1 MLNLA
6 VLLENSAQKYT
17 GKTAFTFMDT
27 SLSFAQVNGAANQ
40 VANALVDLGIEPGD
54 KVAISCFN
62 LPYFPIIYNGIL
74 KAGAIVVPLSV
85 LLKSDEIEY
94 HLEDS
99 DAKAYFCFVG
109 TEELPMGKMGHE
121 GFQKSEALRTFYH
134 DNAQRRNA
142 LPDTGNEHFR

>member
-6 VLLENSAQKYT
+6 TLLENSAHKYAD
-17 GKTAFTFMDT
+17 KAAFTFMDT
-27 SLSFAQVNGAANQ
+27 ILSFSQVNRAANQ

-54 KVAISCFN
+54 KVAMSCFN

-74 KAGAIVVPLSV
+74 RAGAIVVPLSV
-85 LLKSDEIEY
+85 LLKSDEIQF

-109 TEELPMGKMGHE
+109 TEDLPMGKMGHE
-121 GFQKSEALRTFYH
+121 GFQKAKNCANFIMIMPKEDMPS
-134 DNAQRRNA
+134 
-142 LPDTGNEHFR
+142 PI